1 MSGAA
6 SGGAGSV
13 LGPAGALRSG
23 AAAGGAGAGA
33 EGGAAAG
40 ADGVAADGAAEGG
53 FGAAGS
59 LTFLRGCCASGSTS
73 GPFWPHAAA
82 AAASASS
89 TETRKILMPAIIPR
103 GGGAPAFR
111 NF

>member
-1 MSGAA
+1 VSGAA

-13 LGPAGALRSG
+13 VGPAGALRSG
-23 AAAGGAGAGA
+23 AAEGGAGAGA
-33 EGGAAAG
+33 EGAVAAG
-40 ADGVAADGAAEGG
+40 ADGGAAGDADGG

-103 GGGAPAFR
+103 GAAAPAFR